1 MSATSIATVLV
12 QGASRGIGLQFC
24 RTLLSR
30 QPNTCVIATCRN
42 PNQADDLQKLLA
54 DEPERLQVLQVDVTE
69 EAKIKAAAEEVGK
82 RHGRLDLLINCAGVL
97 HPSGRGETSLR
108 DVNMQGLM
116 ETCRTIAFGP
126 LLMGKHFGQLLTKG
140 TAMFGTHQPDC
151 KRTHSGI
158 MANISAKVGSITDN
172 GLGGWYSYRMSKA
185 ALNMATKNL
194 SIELGRGR
202 TPVIC
207 VSLHPGTVD
216 TDLSR
221 PYHKNVKSL
230 FTTEDSVKKLLSVVD
245 SLTVDD
251 TGKFFTYNKEL
262 LPF

>member
-1 MSATSIATVLV
+1 MAALVSGVFIAMSTTSIATVLV

-30 QPNTCVIATCRN
+30 QPNTC
-42 PNQADDLQKLLA
+42 
-54 DEPERLQVLQVDVTE
+54 
-69 EAKIKAAAEEVGK
+69 AAAEEVGK

-97 HPSGRGETSLR
+97 HPSGRGETRIDGDMQNKRLWPSSDGQTFWPATDQRNCHVWNTPARLQANTLR
-108 DVNMQGLM
+108 HY
-116 ETCRTIAFGP
+116 
-126 LLMGKHFGQLLTKG
+126 GKHICQ
-140 TAMFGTHQPDC
+140 
-151 KRTHSGI
+151 S
-158 MANISAKVGSITDN
+158 
-172 GLGGWYSYRMSKA
+172 LGGWYSYRMSKA

-207 VSLHPGTVD
+207 VALHPGTVD

-221 PYHKNVKSL
+221 PYHKNVKNL
-230 FTTEDSVKKLLSVVD
+230 FTTEDSVKKLLTVID